1 MTNSNSQASQ
11 KKPYYKPCLR
21 LYGSIEAITQSVA
34 NKGNADT
41 TPGKKTH

>member
-1 MTNSNSQASQ
+1 MSDSNSQAPQ
-11 KKPYYKPCLR
+11 KKPYHKPCLR

-34 NKGNADT
+34 NKGIDDS